1 MNFES
6 LEVWR
11 RSAAL
16 AADVYK
22 ALAGLKDFGFK
33 DQITRS
39 CLSISSNIAEGSER
53 STPNDRQHFL
63 TIAKGST
70 AEFISQ
76 VYIGRKI
83 GYINQEDGKYW
94 QSEAQQIAAMLA
106 SLKKKWSAVPN

>member
-1 MNFES
+1 MKFES

-22 ALAGLKDFGFK
+22 SLANLKDFGFK
-33 DQITRS
+33 DQVIRP

-70 AEFISQ
+70 AEFSSQ

-83 GYINQEDGKYW
+83 GYIDQEVGKQW
-94 QSEAQQIAAMLA
+94 QSEAQEIAAMLA
-106 SLKKKWSAVPN
+106 SLRKNWSGTPN